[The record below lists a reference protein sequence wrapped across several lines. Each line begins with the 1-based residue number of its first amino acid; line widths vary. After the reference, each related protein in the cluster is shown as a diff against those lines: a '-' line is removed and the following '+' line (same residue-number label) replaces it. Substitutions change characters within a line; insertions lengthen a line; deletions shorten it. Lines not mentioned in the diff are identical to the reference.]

1 MSGRTPVPGSA
12 LQRHLHRATIDHAQL
27 PLSDLPSGQ
36 TQVQG
41 LPQTPLPEQ
50 PAAAQTPFPAA
61 VNEQGVLPAMR
72 TNLCALVFGRG
83 ALLSA
88 PSFRPAFAATSARHG
103 ELCASTP
110 K

>member
-1 MSGRTPVPGSA
+1 MSGRTPFPGSA

-50 PAAAQTPFPAA
+50 PAAAQTPSPAA
-61 VNEQGVLPAMR
+61 VREQGVLPAWR
-72 TNLCALVFGRG
+72 QNLCALSLAGVPYSPPPASGQH
-83 ALLSA
+83 LPPPA
-88 PSFRPAFAATSARHG
+88 PAT
-103 ELCASTP
+103 AS
-110 K
+110 